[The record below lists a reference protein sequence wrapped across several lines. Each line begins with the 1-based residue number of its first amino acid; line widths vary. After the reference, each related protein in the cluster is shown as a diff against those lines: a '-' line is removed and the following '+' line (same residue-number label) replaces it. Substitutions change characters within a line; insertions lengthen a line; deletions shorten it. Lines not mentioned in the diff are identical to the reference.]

1 MADIKT
7 LALPIP
13 NFEYDANDEATTRRI
28 VEQAIED
35 LNVKLIRVQRLQ
47 ESITSKATRRHQ
59 FLLMGT
65 KHV

>member
-28 VEQAIED
+28 VEQSIED

-47 ESITSKATRRHQ
+47 ESMTSKATRRHQ

>member
-13 NFEYDANDEATTRRI
+13 NLEYDANDEATTRRI

-47 ESITSKATRRHQ
+47 ESMTSKATRRHQ